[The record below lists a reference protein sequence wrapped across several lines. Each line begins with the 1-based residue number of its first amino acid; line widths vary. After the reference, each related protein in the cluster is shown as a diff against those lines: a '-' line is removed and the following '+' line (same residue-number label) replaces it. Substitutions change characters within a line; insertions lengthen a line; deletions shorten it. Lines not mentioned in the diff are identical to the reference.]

1 MSGGRIIRSQYY
13 GAEPVVIGGRS
24 RDSSGHAHHAD
35 TSHLPYYSE
44 EDYLTRLE
52 ELEERE
58 SQIEAKV
65 KEAEEQAEV
74 ILQSAEDEKKGMIQG
89 GAEVAQKMIDEANEK
104 IQARQKEAEIEIKK
118 DREQAR
124 KEGHD
129 EGFKKGEEEGRKH
142 GEDSAREEIHREL
155 AETIKK
161 ANDQAQHT
169 LETARAAADDYMKQ
183 AEQDIVRVVLTA
195 IEKILPQHF
204 LDVPQVILPFV
215 QNAIQK
221 VRDQKEVN
229 IHVPTEA
236 YDLVLMARDEF
247 RAMLTDGTAHL
258 EITADDSLKPGDCV
272 IETPNG
278 GVDARLQT
286 QIEIVKQAILNML
299 PKQNQ
304 FIGNIPIDVSEPE
317 TTVHE
322 KVEEPPQDPEPD
334 QNPEEDPNVSEL
346 YKQLDDIDFD
356 NLDVDVDETGMTDE
370 SGTTSEKPQE

>member
-13 GAEPVVIGGRS
+13 GAEPVVIGGQNRGGK
-24 RDSSGHAHHAD
+24 SSHVD

-44 EDYLTRLE
+44 EDYLTRLN
-52 ELEERE
+52 ELEEKER
-58 SQIEAKV
+58 SIEERI

-74 ILQSAEDEKKGMIQG
+74 ILKSAEDEKKGMIQG
-89 GAEVAQKMIDEANEK
+89 GAEVAQKMIDETEEK
-104 IQARQKEAEIEIKK
+104 IQARLKEIETDIKH

-129 EGFKKGEEEGRKH
+129 EGFKKGEEEGRQH
-142 GEDSAREEIHREL
+142 GEEVAREQIQREL

-161 ANDQAQHT
+161 ANAQAQHT
-169 LETARAAADDYMKQ
+169 LETARAAADDYVKQ

-221 VRDQKEVN
+221 VRDQKEV
-229 IHVPTEA
+229 IVHVPTEA
-236 YDLVLMARDEF
+236 YDLVLMAQDEF

-258 EITADDSLKPGDCV
+258 EIKSDDSLKPGDCV

-299 PKQNQ
+299 PKENQ
-304 FIGNIPIDVSEPE
+304 YIGSLPIDLSTPP

-322 KVEEPPQDPEPD
+322 QVEEPKSESPPE
-334 QNPEEDPNVSEL
+334 EEDPEVKKL
-346 YKQLDDIDFD
+346 YENLDKIDFD
-356 NLDVDVDETGMTDE
+356 NLDLNVDVDETGMT
-370 SGTTSEKPQE
+370 QE